1 MITRPRT
8 IICDIDGVI
17 FRYYGDIHEQPL
29 KKPYVLPGVRK
40 KFKEWDIEGCHI
52 ILMTGRRKS
61 VRQETEKQLSAVG
74 IFYDEL
80 VMGVGGGVR
89 VLINDK
95 KPDGDVT
102 TQMFCPERNDG
113 LEHMDES
120 EEKKSN
126 LIEKPWGSETIVET
140 NDFYTVK
147 KLFMK
152 TGHKCSLQYHE
163 EKHETIYVLSGVM
176 KLWFGKDECSL
187 EYKILTRGETFI
199 IEPKIVHRMESVK
212 DCYYLESSTS
222 ELDDVV
228 RLDDDYGRTK

>member
-1 MITRPRT
+1 MLTRPRT

-17 FRYYGDIHEQPL
+17 FRYYGGIHEQHL

-52 ILMTGRRKS
+52 ILMTGRRVS
-61 VRQETEKQLSAVG
+61 VRKETEKQLSEAGV
-74 IFYDEL
+74 FYDEL

-95 KPDGDVT
+95 KPDGNVT
-102 TQMFCPERNDG
+102 TQTFCPERNKG
-113 LEHMDES
+113 LKHMDEL
-120 EEKKSN
+120 EENKSN
-126 LIEKPWGSETIVET
+126 FIEKPWGSEIIIET
-140 NDFYTVK
+140 NESYTVK

-163 EKHETIYVLSGVM
+163 KKHETIYVLSGVM
-176 KLWFGKDECSL
+176 KLWVGGGV
-187 EYKILTRGETFI
+187 EYKILTEGETFV
-199 IEPKIVHRMESVK
+199 IEPKTVHRMEAVK
-212 DCYYLESSTS
+212 DCCYLESSTS

-228 RLDDDYGRTK
+228 RLQDEYGRAS